1 MLPQL
6 IATLAPLV
14 NCVQQLPQLYK
25 TYTTKEATD
34 LSLQTLLLILLTNLL
49 WFLHGFLI
57 RDLALMLSGSISMI
71 INGTLLVLYLVYTA
85 TADTIV

>member
-6 IATLAPLV
+6 VATAAPLI
-14 NCVQQLPQLYK
+14 NCIQQLPQLYK

-34 LSLQTLLLILLTNLL
+34 LSLQSLLLILLTNLL
-49 WFLHGFLI
+49 WFLHGVFI
-57 RDLALMLSGSISMI
+57 RDLALILSGSISLI
-71 INGTLLVLYLVYTA
+71 INGTLLILYLLYTA